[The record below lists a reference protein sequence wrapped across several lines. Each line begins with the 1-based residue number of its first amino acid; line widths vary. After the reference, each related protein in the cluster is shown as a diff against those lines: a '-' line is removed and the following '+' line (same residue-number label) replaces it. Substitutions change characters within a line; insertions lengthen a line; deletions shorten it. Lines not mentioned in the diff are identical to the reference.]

1 MHTKFQVKI
10 FILYKTD
17 KSKEVVIVNINYEK
31 IEKEFDAYNKP
42 IHKIRGLENS
52 HKLTLKEMN
61 EKGWTIEVV
70 ENVSDDTNS
79 EISYM
84 VYISNHETN
93 HLS

>member
-10 FILYKTD
+10 FILYKTN

-31 IEKEFDAYNKP
+31 TEKEFDAYNKP

-61 EKGWTIEVV
+61 ENGWSVEFADNIEN
-70 ENVSDDTNS
+70 EDPTNCD
-79 EISYM
+79 IIYM
-84 VYISNHETN
+84 MYVLKKETD
-93 HLS
+93 

>member
-61 EKGWTIEVV
+61 
-70 ENVSDDTNS
+70 
-79 EISYM
+79 
-84 VYISNHETN
+84 
-93 HLS
+93 

>member
-10 FILYKTD
+10 FILYNITNQRD
-17 KSKEVVIVNINYEK
+17 VIVMSLNYEK
-31 IEKEFDAYNKP
+31 IKKEFDAYNEP

-52 HKLTLKEMN
+52 HKLTLTEMIK
-61 EKGWTIEVV
+61 KGWTIEVI
-70 ENVSDDTNS
+70 ENVGDDTNS

>member
-31 IEKEFDAYNKP
+31 IEKEFDDYNKP

-52 HKLTLKEMN
+52 HKLTLDEMIK
-61 EKGWTIEVV
+61 KGWTVEVI
-70 ENVSDDTNS
+70 ENVDDDTNGG
-79 EISYM
+79 ISHM
-84 VYISNHETN
+84 IYISNHEIN